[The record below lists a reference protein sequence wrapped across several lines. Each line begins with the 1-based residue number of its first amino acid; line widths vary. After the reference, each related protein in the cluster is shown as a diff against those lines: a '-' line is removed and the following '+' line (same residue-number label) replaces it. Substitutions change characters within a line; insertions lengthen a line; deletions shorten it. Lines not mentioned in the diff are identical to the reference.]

1 MWVQIAQQGPLL
13 HYSAQARM
21 RSVNNPRRRQHP
33 NESSQKGLASVSP
46 PIYPSTR
53 GDGRRRLPLLR
64 RRAPPPTPRPGCLV
78 CALRRLPLLCRCAAA
93 VAPDRRRLRSS
104 LAPRLVDFLLLNLC
118 CILCLDQDDL
128 RFRWCWG
135 YSLLGG
141 MFIDS

>member
-1 MWVQIAQQGPLL
+1 MWTQIAQQGPLL

-21 RSVNNPRRRQHP
+21 RSLNNPRRRQQP
-33 NESSQKGLASVSP
+33 DESSQKASP
-46 PIYPSTR
+46 PIHPSTR

-64 RRAPPPTPRPGCLV
+64 RRAPPPTPRPSCLV
-78 CALRRLPLLCRCAAA
+78 GALRRLPFLSRCGAP

-118 CILCLDQDDL
+118 CILCLDQDDI
-128 RFRWCWG
+128 RFSWRWG
-135 YSLLGG
+135 YSLLGR